1 MVGKKYSRIL
11 YHFRPIFLLTENTYA
26 FRTTISAQY
35 FLVRHTHAFFTTFLV
50 ILHMVQNTHSFF
62 AIFLWYENNA
72 KNGRKS
78 SRFCPN
84 DDQLLWTSQS
94 LNDIQRTKV
103 IWQNTISSQNFWK
116 LTVSSR
122 EKPFERWSRE
132 QSRAYS
138 ELSYELV
145 SKILFKRLC
154 ANYQFRTVLFSI
166 ESFDSWLRL
175 LGKEAKQS
183 VERRSREPAEH
194 IHSYLLNLDW
204 QSCYH

>member
-1 MVGKKYSRIL
+1 MRPDYSKVWTGTALFDLFQDGGTKKSNVNVAPANRAEKSTV
-11 YHFRPIFLLTENTYA
+11 RV
-26 FRTTISAQY
+26 RTT
-35 FLVRHTHAFFTTFLV
+35 FNVV
-50 ILHMVQNTHSFF
+50 
-62 AIFLWYENNA
+62 
-72 KNGRKS
+72 
-78 SRFCPN
+78 
-84 DDQLLWTSQS
+84 
-94 LNDIQRTKV
+94 TKV
-103 IWQNTISSQNFWK
+103 ILQNTISSQKFWK

-122 EKPFERWSRE
+122 EKPFERRSRE

-154 ANYQFRTVLFSI
+154 ANYQFRIVLFSI
-166 ESFDSWLRL
+166 ESFDSWLCL

-194 IHSYLLNLDW
+194 IQSCLLNSDR